1 MAYIL
6 ENLEMSKLTYILG
19 HFLFFTISKT
29 SRQRVVM
36 QWNQCRWDL
45 SFVILTAC
53 GGPEYHPEDCNYNFT
68 ILIWKKNARVPFIRT
83 QVASHQDNRTE
94 GSFSVTKHS
103 RSTNLIPPPPPPPDA
118 KHGVST
124 NVAQGLGSA
133 PTNSKILVTSSNLS
147 IL

>member
-103 RSTNLIPPPPPPPDA
+103 RSTNLIPPP
-118 KHGVST
+118 
-124 NVAQGLGSA
+124 
-133 PTNSKILVTSSNLS
+133 SSSRREAWRLTAA
-147 IL
+147 LA